1 MKFQSVVLLLAVL
14 LASATAADYQPIK
27 DVNDPH
33 VVDIASYAVREH
45 DDKTGLK
52 LKLEKV
58 ISGEYLILIEGR
70 KYCLNITA
78 TDTTASNKYNVVVF
92 DIPVQGYRNL
102 TSFVPLS
109 D

>member
-1 MKFQSVVLLLAVL
+1 MKFQSVVLLFAVL
-14 LASATAADYQPIK
+14 LASAIAADYRPIK

-33 VVDIASYAVREH
+33 VVDIANYAVRVH
-45 DDKTGLK
+45 DDQTGLK
-52 LKLEKV
+52 LKLENV
-58 ISGEYLILIEGR
+58 ISGEYLMLIEGA

-92 DIPVQGYRNL
+92 DIPVRDYRNL